1 MAKNAPR
8 VNGTLRVKLLP
19 KVSSFRLAGRRYFP
33 GDEIELTQ
41 EQAHRFN
48 PDLFIKIETPD
59 PVQDPQNNIGLDP
72 VVQLQEITVSQ
83 KPKVTPKRPGYA
95 RKPKP

>member
-41 EQAHRFN
+41 EQADRFN
-48 PDLFIKIETPD
+48 PDLFAKIEPPATEQEPTVPAAPVLQFQEAATP
-59 PVQDPQNNIGLDP
+59 
-72 VVQLQEITVSQ
+72 Q
-83 KPKVTPKRPGYA
+83 KFKSAAKKPSYA
-95 RKPKP
+95 RKHKP